1 MRAIQ
6 SNVGI
11 ALAIIMVLAAV
22 ALPLRQAVAEQVP
35 EGPYVGI
42 GGGLNLNDSGDI
54 DVNGTERDVDTD
66 LGFVGLGSFGYSFG
80 NGLRAEIEAG
90 YRQNGIDN
98 WGGTSVDGD
107 MSAWHTMLNAIYDFD
122 TDSPLTPYVGGGLGA
137 AFVTVDMEN
146 NAAGINRN
154 DMDVGF
160 AYQAIVG
167 LGYDITENV
176 ALTADYRFFH
186 AVDLDDAISDGPSG
200 GPGDNYMNHSFVLG
214 LRYAF
219 GMPDEPKAAPAPAP
233 QPVAAP
239 APMPQP
245 EVPTSYLVFFDFDS
259 SRLTPEA
266 TSIVDTAAA
275 NAVQVGRTRIEVTGH
290 TDRSGSRQYNM
301 VLSQKRAQS
310 VMERLVAQGI
320 PRGDI
325 AVFAKGEDQ
334 PLIPTGDG
342 VREAQNRRV
351 EIILL

>member
-1 MRAIQ
+1 MRAKQ
-6 SNVGI
+6 SS
-11 ALAIIMVLAAV
+11 LAASLVAVLALVV
-22 ALPLRQAVAEQVP
+22 ATLGAAPVRAEPVP
-35 EGPYVGI
+35 EGPYVHI

-54 DVNGTERDVDTD
+54 EVNGTERDIDTD
-66 LGFVGLGSFGYSFG
+66 LGFVGLGSFGWSFG
-80 NGLRAEIEAG
+80 NGLRAEIEGG

-98 WGGTSVDGD
+98 WGGTGMDGD

-122 TDSPLTPYVGGGLGA
+122 TDSPFTPYVGAGLGA

-146 NAAGINRN
+146 NAAGISRD

-167 LGYDITENV
+167 LGYDITDNV

-186 AVDLDDAISDGPSG
+186 ALDLDDALSDGPSG
-200 GPGDNYMNHSFVLG
+200 GPGDNYMNHSFVFG
-214 LRYAF
+214 VRYAF
-219 GMPDEPKAAPAPAP
+219 GMPDQPKAAPAPAP

-266 TSIVDTAAA
+266 TSIVDTAAS
-275 NAVQVGRTRIEVTGH
+275 NAIQVGRTRIEVTGH

>member
-1 MRAIQ
+1 MRSKLSFFGSALTAGMVA
-6 SNVGI
+6 VGVL
-11 ALAIIMVLAAV
+11 LAGG
-22 ALPLRQAVAEQVP
+22 QAVAEPPP
-35 EGPYVGI
+35 EGPYVGV
-42 GGGLNLNDSGDI
+42 GGGLNLNDTGNI
-54 DVNGTERDVDTD
+54 RTNGRSRDVDTD
-66 LGFVGLGSFGYSFG
+66 LGFVGLGSFGYAFG
-80 NGLRAEIEAG
+80 NGLRAEIEGG
-90 YRQNGIDN
+90 YRQNSLDQ
-98 WGGTSVDGD
+98 WGNTNVDGD

-122 TDSPLTPYVGGGLGA
+122 LDSRFTPYVGAGLGA
-137 AFVTVDMEN
+137 AFVSVDMEN
-146 NAAGINRN
+146 NAAGVNHD
-154 DMDVGF
+154 DMDVAF

-167 LGYDITENV
+167 MGYDITDNIAV
-176 ALTADYRFFH
+176 TADYRFFH
-186 AVDLDDAISDGPSG
+186 ALDLDDALSSG
-200 GPGDNYMNHSFVLG
+200 QGSGPGDDYLNHSFVLG

-219 GMPDEPKAAPAPAP
+219 GMPEKPAAAPAPAP

-239 APMPQP
+239 IQQP

-275 NAVQVGRTRIEVTGH
+275 NAMQIGRTRIEVTGH